1 MKKLTIIAAV
11 LVAILLVLVSVL
23 IGLEVRNNNELPDN
37 TDNTGS
43 TDHMDTTEFSTT
55 PRPWE
60 QSGAK
65 QPEDYTWEEFLN
77 LSPELQVAFQYAFGS
92 ADGFEEWMNR
102 VQPTEPEQVVYPWAQ
117 PGAKQPEDYTWEE
130 FLALSPELQM
140 PFQDAFGSSNAFEAW
155 MNRAHPTN
163 PETEQNGYPWE
174 QPGAKQPVNYT
185 WEEFLALSPE
195 LQIAFQGA
203 FGSEESFEDWL
214 NRTQP
219 TNPEQSGYPWD
230 QPGAKRLEDYTWEEF
245 LALSPELQI
254 SFQNSFSSTGALEE
268 WLDRVQRTEPEQIVY
283 PWAQPGGKQPEDY
296 TWEEFLDLPPELQIA
311 FQFAFRSADGFEK
324 WMNQKMPK
332 P

>member
-60 QSGAK
+60 Q
-65 QPEDYTWEEFLN
+65 
-77 LSPELQVAFQYAFGS
+77 
-92 ADGFEEWMNR
+92 
-102 VQPTEPEQVVYPWAQ
+102 
-117 PGAKQPEDYTWEE
+117 
-130 FLALSPELQM
+130 
-140 PFQDAFGSSNAFEAW
+140 
-155 MNRAHPTN
+155 
-163 PETEQNGYPWE
+163 
-174 QPGAKQPVNYT
+174 PGAKQPVNYT

-214 NRTQP
+214 SRTQP

-254 SFQNSFSSTGALEE
+254 AFQNSFSSTGALEE